1 MQDPSP
7 HGDRPAEAPTDR
19 HREGAAA
26 DRATAKGWRWWYPLI
41 VLVPAILALTAL
53 VSSILSGSEAP
64 GSLRGAR
71 LGMTPDQV
79 RDRFAGG
86 GDASWRTEIVG
97 PDLTLI
103 RGASGSL
110 DRETRFEFHA
120 GMLVAIRADLPA
132 DAPEAR
138 GEALE
143 ISPASLVARSS
154 GEDGRVL
161 LRVLARDCPTHA
173 EEVSRVL
180 SDAP

>member
-7 HGDRPAEAPTDR
+7 RAGSAPD
-19 HREGAAA
+19 APN
-26 DRATAKGWRWWYPLI
+26 KWRWWYPLI
-41 VLVPAILALTAL
+41 VLVPAMLALGAL
-53 VSSILSGSEAP
+53 VSSILTGSETP

-71 LGMTPDQV
+71 LGMTPDRV

-86 GDASWRTEIVG
+86 ETASWETEIVG

-103 RGASGSL
+103 RAPGGSL
-110 DRETRFEFHA
+110 DRETRFEFHG

-132 DAPEAR
+132 DAPEAS
-138 GEALE
+138 GAAVE
-143 ISPASLVARSS
+143 ISAASVVSR
-154 GEDGRVL
+154 ERTPDGRVR

-180 SDAP
+180 SDGD